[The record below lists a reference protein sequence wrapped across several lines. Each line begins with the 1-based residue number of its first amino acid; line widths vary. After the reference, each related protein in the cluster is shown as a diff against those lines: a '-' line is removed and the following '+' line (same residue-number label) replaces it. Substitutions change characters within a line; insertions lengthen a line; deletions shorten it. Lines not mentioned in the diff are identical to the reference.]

1 MANAQDEFRAI
12 FSMVSGLFNHPAVKA
27 AYAAEGKRR
36 AAKDA
41 AEAAAAKAARE
52 ADEARKAKDR
62 AYDVWALNGGAN
74 ECIQF
79 GINAGC
85 APECPVFMRGDCEM
99 QAENAALF
107 ATEPPVG

>member
-1 MANAQDEFRAI
+1 MAAKDEFDAV
-12 FSMVSGLFNHPAVKA
+12 FDVVSALFNHPAVTA
-27 AYAAEGKRR
+27 AYAAEGKRL
-36 AAKDA
+36 AEKDA
-41 AEAAAAKAARE
+41 AEAAAAKVVRE

-85 APECPVFMRGDCEM
+85 APECPVFMRGECEM
-99 QAENAALF
+99 QAENEALF
-107 ATEPPVG
+107 SGDVP